1 MYVKGVSEMNKKLLI
16 FKRKKAKELHEKGWS
31 NRKIA
36 RHLLASKNS
45 VGKWVQMDE
54 SEISSDN
61 RGGEKGK
68 SRKYTP
74 ETKRQ
79 IIKIRT
85 DLEKEDSYFIG
96 SKVVKENYENQT
108 GEKVSKSFV
117 DRVLKEA
124 GMVKSPGKKKKG
136 RSKYMKYPDYTL
148 TKLGKS
154 MMSIDFIGPK
164 YLKGS
169 DNRINFLSCK
179 YIRPQKQGLVTRI
192 EGQTTEETIAALKE
206 IWRTHPIP
214 EVLKIDN
221 DSAFGAN
228 LPHVMHIGKLAFFLL
243 NLGVYPLYIA
253 PRSPWNNGQVEGF
266 NSVFSKK
273 FWNKLQFSDEQ
284 EIDVRIKDFNVAYEK
299 YSRLVSNNPELK
311 EKDIK
316 HIDDFKDVN
325 LENKRAEHFKANKI
339 YFLRIVRR
347 KNDKDSDN
355 EYGFIDL
362 LKHEIKLPKDL
373 INLFVFCVLDL
384 KSKLLKINIELDD
397 GSLKEVKSMA
407 FVIKNVIYNRA

>member
-1 MYVKGVSEMNKKLLI
+1 MKKELLI
-16 FKRKKAKELHEKGWS
+16 LKRKKAKELHENGWS

-36 RHLLASKNS
+36 RHLLVSKDS
-45 VGKWVQMDE
+45 VGKWVRMDE
-54 SEISSDN
+54 RDVLVDN
-61 RGGEKGK
+61 RGWEKGI
-68 SRKYTP
+68 SRKYAP
-74 ETKRQ
+74 ETKQQ
-79 IIKIRT
+79 IIRIRA

-96 SKVVKENYENQT
+96 SDVVKANYENQT
-108 GEKVSKSFV
+108 GEEVTKSYV

-124 GMVKSPGKKKKG
+124 RLVRSPAKKKKG
-136 RSKYMKYPDYTL
+136 RSKYMKYPEYTL

-179 YIRPQKQGLVTRI
+179 YIRPEKLGMVKRVG
-192 EGQTTEETIAALKE
+192 GQTTEQAIRTLEE
-206 IWRTHPIP
+206 IWMSHPIP
-214 EVLKIDN
+214 EILKIDN

-228 LPHVMHIGKLAFFLL
+228 LPHEKYIGKLAFFLL

-284 EIDVRIKDFNVAYEK
+284 EIDVKIMDFNVAYEK
-299 YSRLVSNNPELK
+299 YSRLISNNPELDEEDVK
-311 EKDIK
+311 YM
-316 HIDDFKDVN
+316 DDFKDVD
-325 LENKRAEHFKANKI
+325 LENMHAKYFKVDKI

-347 KNDKDSDN
+347 KNDKGSDE
-355 EYGFIDL
+355 EYGFIDV
-362 LKHEIKLPKDL
+362 LKHEIRLPKDL
-373 INLFVFCVLDL
+373 INLFVLCTINIR
-384 KSKLLKINIELDD
+384 SKQLEINIELDD
-397 GSLKEVKSMA
+397 GSLKEIKSVA
-407 FVIKNVIYNRA
+407 FTIKNVIYN